1 MPAICPWCSATL
13 TEGATECPSC
23 GANLVPDGD
32 PDVPGVTAVDA
43 ASIIRSRTA
52 SQPRSRLLSWISGEY
67 SSDLPSKAESQAIAP
82 PDLAVR
88 REILRL
94 ELEAEVA
101 NLQAEADALLSEA
114 AAEGRTI
121 ERPARPPE
129 AAPMTAGESTVE
141 AAPSTDGET
150 VVAPSEADAVARLA
164 TDAVA
169 EPQADPVV
177 PSDSEAGAV
186 AEPATAAPTA
196 TTEGERDPGTGQPT
210 A

>member
-1 MPAICPWCSATL
+1 MPAICSWCSATL
-13 TEGATECPSC
+13 AEGATECPSC

-43 ASIIRSRTA
+43 ASIIRSKTA

-114 AAEGRTI
+114 AAEGRMI
-121 ERPARPPE
+121 ERPAGPPE
-129 AAPMTAGESTVE
+129 AEPMVEGEIVG
-141 AAPSTDGET
+141 APS
-150 VVAPSEADAVARLA
+150 VAEAVAEAEAVAQPEADAVAG
-164 TDAVA
+164 
-169 EPQADPVV
+169 PQADAVV

-196 TTEGERDPGTGQPT
+196 ATDGERHPGKGQPT

>member
-1 MPAICPWCSATL
+1 MSAICPWCSATL

-43 ASIIRSRTA
+43 ASIIRSKTA

-67 SSDLPSKAESQAIAP
+67 SSDLPSKAEAQAIAP
-82 PDLAVR
+82 PDPAVR

-121 ERPARPPE
+121 ERPAAPLDTE
-129 AAPMTAGESTVE
+129 AEAESTAEGESTTE
-141 AAPSTDGET
+141 AALEIDADSST
-150 VVAPSEADAVARLA
+150 P
-164 TDAVA
+164 
-169 EPQADPVV
+169 
-177 PSDSEAGAV
+177 
-186 AEPATAAPTA
+186 APTA
-196 TTEGERDPGTGQPT
+196 ASGGERDPGKGQPT

>member
-43 ASIIRSRTA
+43 ASIIRSKTA

-67 SSDLPSKAESQAIAP
+67 SSDLPSKAEAQAIAP
-82 PDLAVR
+82 PDPAVR

-121 ERPARPPE
+121 ERPAAPPE
-129 AAPMTAGESTVE
+129 VEAEPEVEGESTAE
-141 AAPSTDGET
+141 AALEI
-150 VVAPSEADAVARLA
+150 DAVAA
-164 TDAVA
+164 T
-169 EPQADPVV
+169 
-177 PSDSEAGAV
+177 
-186 AEPATAAPTA
+186 PASPAAFD
-196 TTEGERDPGTGQPT
+196 GERDPGKGQPT